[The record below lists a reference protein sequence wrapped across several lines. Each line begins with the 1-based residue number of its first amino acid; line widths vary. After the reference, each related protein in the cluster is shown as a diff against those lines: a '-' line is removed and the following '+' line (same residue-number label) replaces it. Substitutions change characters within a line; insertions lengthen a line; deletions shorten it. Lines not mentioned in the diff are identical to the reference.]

1 MMVNKFSLINKKVTE
16 NAAEFIKACEER
28 FDSDVSAVV
37 NGFLSNPDCD
47 IVLLAG
53 PSSSGKTTTA
63 GIIAEKIRSSGRNAF
78 IVSLDDFYLNKEDIP
93 LNDDGLKDF
102 ENVTALDTELMH
114 KCFGELI
121 EKREAELPIFDFT
134 TSSRSEETKQITL
147 RKDDVIIVEGLHAL
161 NPVITDG
168 LDEKHLYR
176 IYISVS
182 SRILSDDGEILL
194 NKRNLR
200 LIRRM
205 IRDYRHRNSSVENTL
220 FMWQGVLSG
229 EDKFLFPFESYADVK
244 INSFHAYETCI
255 FKNEALKL
263 LSEVPHS
270 SEHIEKVEEL
280 KSAMNLFSSADISL
294 LPEKSLLN
302 EFISR

>member
-1 MMVNKFSLINKKVTE
+1 MVNTLSLINKKSAK
-16 NAAEFIKACEER
+16 NAQDFINACEER
-28 FDSDVSAVV
+28 FDSAVNAVV
-37 NGFLSNPDCD
+37 DRFLSVQACD

-63 GIIAEKIRSSGRNAF
+63 GILAQKIRSNGRNAF
-78 IVSLDDFYLNKEDIP
+78 IVSLDDFYFNRADIP
-93 LNDDGLKDF
+93 LNAEGMKDY
-102 ENVTALDTELMH
+102 ENVTALDIDLIH

-121 EKREAELPIFDFT
+121 EKRESELPIFDFT
-134 TSSRSEETKQITL
+134 TGCRSETTKHIAL
-147 RKDDVIIVEGLHAL
+147 EKDDVIIVEGLHAL
-161 NPVITDG
+161 NPVITQG
-168 LDEKHLYR
+168 LDETHLYK

-182 SRILSDDGEILL
+182 SRILDDDGEILL

-205 IRDYRHRNSSVENTL
+205 IRDYEHRNSSVENTL

-244 INSFHAYETCI
+244 INSFHAYEACL
-255 FKNEALKL
+255 FKNEALRL
-263 LSEVPHS
+263 LAEVPS
-270 SEHIEKVEEL
+270 DSVYIEKVKEL
-280 KSAMNLFSSADISL
+280 RNAITRFNSIDVSL

>member
-1 MMVNKFSLINKKVTE
+1 MVNTLSLINKKSAE
-16 NAAEFIKACEER
+16 NAQGFIFACEER
-28 FDSDVSAVV
+28 FDSAVNAVV
-37 NGFLSNPDCD
+37 NTFLSNPVYD

-63 GIIAEKIRSSGRNAF
+63 GILAQKICSTGKNAF
-78 IVSLDDFYLNKEDIP
+78 IVSLDDFYFNRADIP
-93 LNDDGLKDF
+93 FNEDGMKDY
-102 ENVTALDTELMH
+102 ENVTALDVELIH

-121 EKREAELPIFDFT
+121 EKRESELPVFDFT
-134 TSSRSEETKQITL
+134 TGCRSEKTKHIAL
-147 RKDDVIIVEGLHAL
+147 GKDDVIIVEGLHAL
-161 NPVITDG
+161 NPVITQG
-168 LDEKHLYR
+168 LDETHLYK

-182 SRILSDDGEILL
+182 SRILDDDGEILL

-205 IRDYRHRNSSVENTL
+205 IRDYEHRNSSVENTL

-255 FKNEALKL
+255 FKNEALRL
-263 LSEVPHS
+263 LAEVPS
-270 SEHIEKVEEL
+270 DSVYIEKVKEL
-280 KSAMNLFSSADISL
+280 RNAITRFNSIDVSL

>member
-1 MMVNKFSLINKKVTE
+1 MVNTLSLINKKSAE
-16 NAAEFIKACEER
+16 NKQGFIFACEER
-28 FDSDVSAVV
+28 FDSAVNAVV
-37 NGFLSNPDCD
+37 NTFLSNPVYD

-63 GIIAEKIRSSGRNAF
+63 GILAQKIRSSGRNAF
-78 IVSLDDFYLNKEDIP
+78 IVSLDDFYFNRADIP
-93 LNDDGLKDF
+93 LNEDGMKDY
-102 ENVTALDTELMH
+102 ENVTALDIELIH

-121 EKREAELPIFDFT
+121 EKRESELPIFDFT
-134 TSSRSEETKQITL
+134 TGSRSEKTKHIAL
-147 RKDDVIIVEGLHAL
+147 GKDDVIIVEGLHAL
-161 NPVITDG
+161 NPVITQG
-168 LDEKHLYR
+168 LDETHLYK

-182 SRILSDDGEILL
+182 SRILDDDGEILL

-205 IRDYRHRNSSVENTL
+205 IRDYEHRNSSVENTL

-244 INSFHAYETCI
+244 INSFHAYETCL
-255 FKNEALKL
+255 FKNEALRL
-263 LSEVPHS
+263 LSEVPS
-270 SEHIEKVEEL
+270 DSIYIEKVKEL
-280 KSAMNLFSSADISL
+280 RNAIKRFNPIDVSL

>member
-1 MMVNKFSLINKKVTE
+1 MVNTLSLINKKSAE
-16 NAAEFIKACEER
+16 NPQGFIFACEER
-28 FDSDVSAVV
+28 FDSAVNAVV
-37 NGFLSNPDCD
+37 SSFLSKPAYD

-63 GIIAEKIRSSGRNAF
+63 GILAQKIRSSGKNAF
-78 IVSLDDFYLNKEDIP
+78 IVSLDDFYFNRADIP
-93 LNDDGLKDF
+93 LNEDGMKDY
-102 ENVTALDTELMH
+102 ENVTALDVELIH

-121 EKREAELPIFDFT
+121 EKRESELPIFDFIT
-134 TSSRSEETKQITL
+134 GCRSEKTKHISL
-147 RKDDVIIVEGLHAL
+147 GKDDVIIVEGLHAL
-161 NPVITDG
+161 NPVITQG
-168 LDEKHLYR
+168 LDETHLYR

-182 SRILSDDGEILL
+182 SRILADDGEILL

-205 IRDYRHRNSSVENTL
+205 IRDYEHRNSSVENTL

-229 EDKFLFPFESYADVK
+229 EDKFLFPFESYADVR
-244 INSFHAYETCI
+244 INSFHAYETCL
-255 FKNEALKL
+255 FKNEVLRL
-263 LSEVPHS
+263 LSEVPS
-270 SEHIEKVEEL
+270 DSVYIEKVKEL
-280 KSAMNLFSSADISL
+280 RNVINRFNAIDVLL

>member
-1 MMVNKFSLINKKVTE
+1 MVNTLSLINKKSAE
-16 NAAEFIKACEER
+16 NAQGFIFACEER
-28 FDSDVSAVV
+28 FDSAVNAVV
-37 NGFLSNPDCD
+37 NTFLSNPVYD

-63 GIIAEKIRSSGRNAF
+63 GILAQKIRSSGRNAF
-78 IVSLDDFYLNKEDIP
+78 IVSLDDFYFNRADIP
-93 LNDDGLKDF
+93 LNEDGMKDY
-102 ENVTALDTELMH
+102 ENVTALDIELIH

-121 EKREAELPIFDFT
+121 EKRESELPIFDFT
-134 TSSRSEETKQITL
+134 TGSRSEKTKHIVL
-147 RKDDVIIVEGLHAL
+147 GKDDVIIVEGLHAL
-161 NPVITDG
+161 NPVITQG
-168 LDEKHLYR
+168 LDETHLYK

-182 SRILSDDGEILL
+182 SRILDDDGEILL

-205 IRDYRHRNSSVENTL
+205 IRDYEHRNSSVENTL

-255 FKNEALKL
+255 FKNEALRL
-263 LSEVPHS
+263 LAEVPS
-270 SEHIEKVEEL
+270 DSVYIEKVKEL
-280 KSAMNLFSSADISL
+280 RNAITRFNSIDVSL

>member
-1 MMVNKFSLINKKVTE
+1 MVNTLSLINKKSAE
-16 NAAEFIKACEER
+16 NAQGFIFACEER
-28 FDSDVSAVV
+28 FDSAVNAVV
-37 NGFLSNPDCD
+37 NTFLSNPVYD

-63 GIIAEKIRSSGRNAF
+63 GILAQKIRSSGRNAF
-78 IVSLDDFYLNKEDIP
+78 IVSLDDFYFNRADIP
-93 LNDDGLKDF
+93 LNEDGMKDY
-102 ENVTALDTELMH
+102 ENVTALDIELIH

-121 EKREAELPIFDFT
+121 EKRESELPIFDFT
-134 TSSRSEETKQITL
+134 TGSRSEKTKHIAL
-147 RKDDVIIVEGLHAL
+147 GKDDVIIVEGLHAL
-161 NPVITDG
+161 NPVITQG
-168 LDEKHLYR
+168 LDETHLYK

-182 SRILSDDGEILL
+182 SRILDDDGEILL

-205 IRDYRHRNSSVENTL
+205 IRDYEHRNSSVENTL

-244 INSFHAYETCI
+244 INSFHAYETCL
-255 FKNEALKL
+255 FKNEALRL
-263 LSEVPHS
+263 LSEVPS
-270 SEHIEKVEEL
+270 DSIYIEKVKEL
-280 KSAMNLFSSADISL
+280 RNAIKRFNPIDVSL